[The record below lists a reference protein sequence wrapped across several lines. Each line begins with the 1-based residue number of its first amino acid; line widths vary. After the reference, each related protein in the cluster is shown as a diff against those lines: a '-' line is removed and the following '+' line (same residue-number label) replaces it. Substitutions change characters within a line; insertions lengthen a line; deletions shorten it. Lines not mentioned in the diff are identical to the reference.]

1 MAQWSLRRT
10 ENADFS
16 TDVSLEKGDGVINVE
31 ALDAQGNYC
40 NFLNLKAIVV
50 SPKGERVVV
59 PVRQSGP
66 GHYEA
71 RFPTKEPDVY
81 AVNVVEMDGAKVVA
95 QQTAG
100 AKEEVAS
107 KDSSNR
113 PPHEM
118 TQKKLV
124 PPKMVPPALKPHAA
138 ALALAAPVSP
148 VCTVHFMDTPFPAT
162 PSRLSPQNTLR
173 HRVPAQ

>member
-40 NFLNLKAIVV
+40 NFLNLKAIVA

-118 TQKKLV
+118 TQKKG
-124 PPKMVPPALKPHAA
+124 
-138 ALALAAPVSP
+138 
-148 VCTVHFMDTPFPAT
+148 
-162 PSRLSPQNTLR
+162 
-173 HRVPAQ
+173 